1 METFSILDLIE
12 QSSELA
18 RIEESLTDMDRRFV
32 SAYVLNGFSMT
43 KTARELNISKKQA
56 YRMSKFPN
64 TRLLIDFYLDIEAIA
79 SRHILRELSDV
90 ALNSSVDGLVDE
102 YGKFDLAQAKENGSL
117 RYVKRLEISSRGGN
131 ETVKVEMLDR
141 VQALSMLA
149 KASGM
154 HHKQT
159 RTAEWRTVLENAGV
173 NGDVVITEV
182 AQIIIKQLYPA
193 EADTGVATKSCQQT
207 VYEPIGVLDQRSL
220 PEGGE
225 DSNGD

>member
-79 SRHILRELSDV
+79 SRHILRELSDI
-90 ALNSSVDGLVDE
+90 ALNSSVDGLMDE
-102 YGKFDLAQAKENGSL
+102 NGKFDLAQAKENGSL
-117 RYVKRLEISSRGGN
+117 RYVKRLEISTRGGQD
-131 ETVKVEMLDR
+131 TIKAEMLDR

-159 RTAEWRTVLENAGV
+159 RGGEWRQALEEAGV
-173 NGDVVITEV
+173 SGDVVITKVTELIV
-182 AQIIIKQLYPA
+182 QQFYPT
-193 EADTGVATKSCQQT
+193 ETDEGITSRGRTRT
-207 VYEPIGVLDQRSL
+207 VYEPTGVLGKGSL
-220 PEGGE
+220 LEGGE
-225 DSNGD
+225 DSSGD